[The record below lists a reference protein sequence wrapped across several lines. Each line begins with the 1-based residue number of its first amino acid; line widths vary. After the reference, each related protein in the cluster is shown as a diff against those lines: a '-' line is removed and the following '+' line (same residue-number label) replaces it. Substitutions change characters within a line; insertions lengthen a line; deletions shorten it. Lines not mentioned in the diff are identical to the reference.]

1 MHKDESGL
9 RIGTKFNRGNAVQFK
24 FNGAIIQAYEG
35 ESVATALIAADV
47 RATRFSPEGHAR
59 GPVCLIGSC
68 QECAVFIDGRKV
80 LACKTKVIQDLDVVS
95 DRSSV

>member
-1 MHKDESGL
+1 MRKGQADL
-9 RIGTKFNRGNAVQFK
+9 RIGTKFNRGNAVKFK
-24 FNGAIIQAYEG
+24 FNGAIIEAYEG

-59 GPVCLIGSC
+59 GPVCLMGSC
-68 QECAVFIDGRKV
+68 QECAVVIDGRKV
-80 LACKTKVIQDLDVVS
+80 LACKTKVVQDLEIES